1 MKINYTN
8 KHYVR
13 VRYAET
19 DKMGY
24 CYYGNYASFLEIG
37 RVESLRSLG
46 ISYKSLE
53 DNGIMLPVSEF
64 QIKYFSPAY
73 YDDMLLIET
82 KISAIKGVRIYFDYF
97 IYNDNQKLLASAMTS
112 LVFIDA
118 ISKKDV
124 TAKKIYKYFEDF
136 FKLSIQYINDQKERV
151 INRLEHDENLKMK
164 VEADLEHQAATQNA
178 EKNILDINSVTHVK
192 ED

>member
-1 MKINYTN
+1 
-8 KHYVR
+8 
-13 VRYAET
+13 
-19 DKMGY
+19 MGY

-82 KISAIKGVRIYFDYF
+82 KITAIKGVRIYFDYF
-97 IYNDNQKLLASAMTS
+97 IYNDNQKLVASAMTS
-112 LVFIDA
+112 LVFIDS
-118 ISKKDV
+118 ITKKPV
-124 TAKKIYKYFEDF
+124 APPKEL
-136 FKLSIQYINDQKERV
+136 LSIIQSYAIQE
-151 INRLEHDENLKMK
+151 
-164 VEADLEHQAATQNA
+164 Q
-178 EKNILDINSVTHVK
+178 
-192 ED
+192 

>member
-13 VRYAET
+13 VRYSET
-19 DKMGY
+19 DNMGY
-24 CYYGNYASFLEIG
+24 CYYGNYASFLEVG

-64 QIKYFSPAY
+64 QIKYILPAY

-82 KISAIKGVRIYFDYF
+82 KISAIKGVRIFFDYS

-112 LVFIDA
+112 LVFIDS
-118 ISKKDV
+118 ITKKPV
-124 TAKKIYKYFEDF
+124 APPKEL
-136 FKLSIQYINDQKERV
+136 LSIIQYYAIQE
-151 INRLEHDENLKMK
+151 
-164 VEADLEHQAATQNA
+164 Q
-178 EKNILDINSVTHVK
+178 
-192 ED
+192 

>member
-1 MKINYTN
+1 
-8 KHYVR
+8 

-82 KISAIKGVRIYFDYF
+82 KITAIEGVRIYFDYF
-97 IYNDNQKLLASAMTS
+97 IYNDNQKLVASAMTS

-118 ISKKDV
+118 ISKKPV
-124 TAKKIYKYFEDF
+124 APPKEL
-136 FKLSIQYINDQKERV
+136 LSIIQSYAIQE
-151 INRLEHDENLKMK
+151 
-164 VEADLEHQAATQNA
+164 Q
-178 EKNILDINSVTHVK
+178 
-192 ED
+192 

>member
-1 MKINYTN
+1 
-8 KHYVR
+8 

-82 KISAIKGVRIYFDYF
+82 KITAIEGVRIYFDYF
-97 IYNDNQKLLASAMTS
+97 IYNDNQKLIASAMTI

-118 ISKKDV
+118 ISKKPV
-124 TAKKIYKYFEDF
+124 PPPKEL
-136 FKLSIQYINDQKERV
+136 LSIIQSYAIQE
-151 INRLEHDENLKMK
+151 
-164 VEADLEHQAATQNA
+164 Q
-178 EKNILDINSVTHVK
+178 
-192 ED
+192 

>member
-13 VRYAET
+13 VRYSET

-64 QIKYFSPAY
+64 QIKYILPAY

-118 ISKKDV
+118 ISKKPV
-124 TAKKIYKYFEDF
+124 APPKEL
-136 FKLSIQYINDQKERV
+136 LSIIQSYAIQE
-151 INRLEHDENLKMK
+151 
-164 VEADLEHQAATQNA
+164 Q
-178 EKNILDINSVTHVK
+178 
-192 ED
+192 

>member
-13 VRYAET
+13 VRYYET

-64 QIKYFSPAY
+64 QIKYILPAY

-82 KISAIKGVRIYFDYF
+82 KISAIKGVRIYFDYS

-112 LVFIDA
+112 LVFIDS
-118 ISKKDV
+118 ITKKPV
-124 TAKKIYKYFEDF
+124 APPKEL
-136 FKLSIQYINDQKERV
+136 LSIIQSYAIQE
-151 INRLEHDENLKMK
+151 
-164 VEADLEHQAATQNA
+164 Q
-178 EKNILDINSVTHVK
+178 
-192 ED
+192 

>member
-8 KHYVR
+8 KHYIR

-64 QIKYFSPAY
+64 QIKYILPAY

-118 ISKKDV
+118 ISKKPV
-124 TAKKIYKYFEDF
+124 PPPKEL
-136 FKLSIQYINDQKERV
+136 LSIIQSYAIQE
-151 INRLEHDENLKMK
+151 
-164 VEADLEHQAATQNA
+164 Q
-178 EKNILDINSVTHVK
+178 
-192 ED
+192 

>member
-13 VRYAET
+13 VRYSET

-37 RVESLRSLG
+37 RVESLRTLG

-64 QIKYFSPAY
+64 QIKYILPAY

-118 ISKKDV
+118 ISKKPV
-124 TAKKIYKYFEDF
+124 APPKEL
-136 FKLSIQYINDQKERV
+136 LSIIQSYAIQE
-151 INRLEHDENLKMK
+151 
-164 VEADLEHQAATQNA
+164 Q
-178 EKNILDINSVTHVK
+178 
-192 ED
+192 

>member
-13 VRYAET
+13 VRYSET

-64 QIKYFSPAY
+64 QIKYILPAY

-82 KISAIKGVRIYFDYF
+82 KISAIKGVRIYFDYS

-112 LVFIDA
+112 LVFIDS
-118 ISKKDV
+118 ITKKPV
-124 TAKKIYKYFEDF
+124 APPKEL
-136 FKLSIQYINDQKERV
+136 LSIIQSYAIQE
-151 INRLEHDENLKMK
+151 
-164 VEADLEHQAATQNA
+164 Q
-178 EKNILDINSVTHVK
+178 
-192 ED
+192 

>member
-1 MKINYTN
+1 MKINYTH
-8 KHYVR
+8 KHYLR
-13 VRYAET
+13 VRYSET

-64 QIKYFSPAY
+64 QIKYSSPAH

-82 KISAIKGVRIYFDYF
+82 KITAVKGVRIYFDYA
-97 IYNDNQKLLASAMTS
+97 IYNEDQLLLATAMTS
-112 LVFIDA
+112 LVFIHAD
-118 ISKKDV
+118 SKKPMSPP
-124 TAKKIYKYFEDF
+124 KEF
-136 FKLSIQYINDQKERV
+136 LSIIQSYAIQE
-151 INRLEHDENLKMK
+151 
-164 VEADLEHQAATQNA
+164 Q
-178 EKNILDINSVTHVK
+178 
-192 ED
+192 

>member
-13 VRYAET
+13 VRYSET

-24 CYYGNYASFLEIG
+24 CYYGNYASFLEVG

-64 QIKYFSPAY
+64 QIKYILPAY

-82 KISAIKGVRIYFDYF
+82 KISAIKGVRIYFDYS

-112 LVFIDA
+112 LVFIDS
-118 ISKKDV
+118 ITKKPV
-124 TAKKIYKYFEDF
+124 APPKEL
-136 FKLSIQYINDQKERV
+136 LSIIQSYAIQE
-151 INRLEHDENLKMK
+151 
-164 VEADLEHQAATQNA
+164 Q
-178 EKNILDINSVTHVK
+178 
-192 ED
+192 

>member
-1 MKINYTN
+1 
-8 KHYVR
+8 
-13 VRYAET
+13 
-19 DKMGY
+19 MGY

-82 KISAIKGVRIYFDYF
+82 KISALDGVRIYFNYSV
-97 IYNDNQKLLASAMTS
+97 YNENQLLLATAMTS

-118 ISKKDV
+118 HSKKPI
-124 TAKKIYKYFEDF
+124 APPKEL
-136 FKLSIQYINDQKERV
+136 LSIIQSYAIQE
-151 INRLEHDENLKMK
+151 
-164 VEADLEHQAATQNA
+164 Q
-178 EKNILDINSVTHVK
+178 
-192 ED
+192 

>member
-1 MKINYTN
+1 MKINYTH

-13 VRYAET
+13 VRYSET

-82 KISAIKGVRIYFDYF
+82 KISALDGVRIYFNYS
-97 IYNDNQKLLASAMTS
+97 IYNEDQFLLATAMTS

-118 ISKKDV
+118 ISKKPI
-124 TAKKIYKYFEDF
+124 APPKEL
-136 FKLSIQYINDQKERV
+136 LSIIQSYAIQE
-151 INRLEHDENLKMK
+151 
-164 VEADLEHQAATQNA
+164 Q
-178 EKNILDINSVTHVK
+178 
-192 ED
+192 

>member
-8 KHYVR
+8 KHYIR

-82 KISAIKGVRIYFDYF
+82 KITAIKGVRIYFDYF
-97 IYNDNQKLLASAMTS
+97 IYNDNQKLIASAMTI

-118 ISKKDV
+118 ISKKPV
-124 TAKKIYKYFEDF
+124 PPPKEL
-136 FKLSIQYINDQKERV
+136 LSIIQSYAIQE
-151 INRLEHDENLKMK
+151 
-164 VEADLEHQAATQNA
+164 Q
-178 EKNILDINSVTHVK
+178 
-192 ED
+192 

>member
-13 VRYAET
+13 VRYSET

-82 KISAIKGVRIYFDYF
+82 KITAIKGVRIYFDYF
-97 IYNDNQKLLASAMTS
+97 IYNDNQKLVASAMTS
-112 LVFIDA
+112 LVFIDS
-118 ISKKDV
+118 IIKKPV
-124 TAKKIYKYFEDF
+124 APPKEL
-136 FKLSIQYINDQKERV
+136 LSIIQSYAIQE
-151 INRLEHDENLKMK
+151 
-164 VEADLEHQAATQNA
+164 Q
-178 EKNILDINSVTHVK
+178 
-192 ED
+192 

>member
-1 MKINYTN
+1 MKINYTH
-8 KHYVR
+8 KHYLR
-13 VRYAET
+13 VRYSET

-64 QIKYFSPAY
+64 QIKYHSPAY

-82 KISAIKGVRIYFDYF
+82 KITAVKGVRIYFDYA
-97 IYNDNQKLLASAMTS
+97 IYNEDQLLLATAMTS
-112 LVFIDA
+112 LVFIHA
-118 ISKKDV
+118 HSKKPISPP
-124 TAKKIYKYFEDF
+124 KEF
-136 FKLSIQYINDQKERV
+136 LSIIQSYAIQE
-151 INRLEHDENLKMK
+151 
-164 VEADLEHQAATQNA
+164 Q
-178 EKNILDINSVTHVK
+178 
-192 ED
+192 

>member
-13 VRYAET
+13 VRYSET

-64 QIKYFSPAY
+64 QIKYILPAY

-82 KISAIKGVRIYFDYF
+82 KISAIKGVRIYFDYS
-97 IYNDNQKLLASAMTS
+97 IYNDNQN
-112 LVFIDA
+112 
-118 ISKKDV
+118 
-124 TAKKIYKYFEDF
+124 Y
-136 FKLSIQYINDQKERV
+136 
-151 INRLEHDENLKMK
+151 
-164 VEADLEHQAATQNA
+164 
-178 EKNILDINSVTHVK
+178 
-192 ED
+192 

>member
-8 KHYVR
+8 KHYIR

-24 CYYGNYASFLEIG
+24 CYYGNYASCLEIG

-82 KISAIKGVRIYFDYF
+82 KITAIEGVRIYFDYF
-97 IYNDNQKLLASAMTS
+97 IYNDNQKLIASAMTI

-118 ISKKDV
+118 ISKKPV
-124 TAKKIYKYFEDF
+124 PPPKEL
-136 FKLSIQYINDQKERV
+136 LSIIQSYAIQE
-151 INRLEHDENLKMK
+151 
-164 VEADLEHQAATQNA
+164 Q
-178 EKNILDINSVTHVK
+178 
-192 ED
+192 

>member
-8 KHYVR
+8 KHYIR

-82 KISAIKGVRIYFDYF
+82 KITAIKGVRIYFDYF
-97 IYNDNQKLLASAMTS
+97 IYNDNQKLVASAMTS
-112 LVFIDA
+112 LVFIDS
-118 ISKKDV
+118 ITKKPV
-124 TAKKIYKYFEDF
+124 APPKEL
-136 FKLSIQYINDQKERV
+136 LSIIQSYAIQE
-151 INRLEHDENLKMK
+151 
-164 VEADLEHQAATQNA
+164 Q
-178 EKNILDINSVTHVK
+178 
-192 ED
+192 

>member
-13 VRYAET
+13 VRYSET

-82 KISAIKGVRIYFDYF
+82 KITAIKGVRIYFDYF
-97 IYNDNQKLLASAMTS
+97 IYNDNQKLVASAMTS
-112 LVFIDA
+112 LVFIDS
-118 ISKKDV
+118 ITKKPV
-124 TAKKIYKYFEDF
+124 APPKEL
-136 FKLSIQYINDQKERV
+136 LSIIQSYAIQE
-151 INRLEHDENLKMK
+151 
-164 VEADLEHQAATQNA
+164 Q
-178 EKNILDINSVTHVK
+178 
-192 ED
+192 

>member
-82 KISAIKGVRIYFDYF
+82 KITAIKGVRIYFDYF
-97 IYNDNQKLLASAMTS
+97 IYNDNQKLVASAMTS
-112 LVFIDA
+112 LVFIDS
-118 ISKKDV
+118 IIKKPV
-124 TAKKIYKYFEDF
+124 APPKEL
-136 FKLSIQYINDQKERV
+136 LSIIQSYAIQE
-151 INRLEHDENLKMK
+151 
-164 VEADLEHQAATQNA
+164 Q
-178 EKNILDINSVTHVK
+178 
-192 ED
+192 

>member
-1 MKINYTN
+1 MKINHTN
-8 KHYVR
+8 KHYIR

-82 KISAIKGVRIYFDYF
+82 KITAIEGVRIYFDYF
-97 IYNDNQKLLASAMTS
+97 IYNDNQKLIASAMTI

-118 ISKKDV
+118 ISKKPV
-124 TAKKIYKYFEDF
+124 PPPKEL
-136 FKLSIQYINDQKERV
+136 LSIIQSYAIQE
-151 INRLEHDENLKMK
+151 
-164 VEADLEHQAATQNA
+164 Q
-178 EKNILDINSVTHVK
+178 
-192 ED
+192 